1 MPEHGL
7 VQSTF
12 VSARVACEAPDR
24 ARLVAGVIEQSREHL
39 GWVLHELG
47 PEDADHAVL
56 LLPGALCTA
65 RFYDD
70 LLAEPS
76 IGDAPIRFVATT
88 LPGFG
93 GTSPPDDLSMESYA
107 ALASRL
113 AADLG
118 CDAVVGHSLGA
129 NVAIEMAT
137 TGQFSGPLILLSPSF
152 SRKDESL
159 FPRVLDRLGR
169 VLGHVPYSLMLKL
182 VGPAMKSSLPPARRD
197 VLIGDLKKN
206 DPRFLRRQTHLYL
219 SYLDRHGSLA
229 RRFCD
234 SGIRAWVVFGERD
247 DIGIADDERELLEST
262 PHVTL
267 VEISDAG
274 HFTLNQKPGE
284 IAALV
289 LEALRSPIPG

>member
-1 MPEHGL
+1 M
-7 VQSTF
+7 TKT
-12 VSARVACEAPDR
+12 
-24 ARLVAGVIEQSREHL
+24 SREHL
-39 GWVLHELG
+39 GWVLHEFG
-47 PEDADHAVL
+47 PEDADHTVL

-76 IGDAPIRFVATT
+76 ISDAPINFVATT

-93 GTSPPDDLSMESYA
+93 GTTPPDDLSMESYA

-118 CDAVVGHSLGA
+118 CDAVVGHSVGA
-129 NVAIEMAT
+129 NVAIEMAS
-137 TGQFSGPLILLSPSF
+137 TGQFSGPLVLLSPSF
-152 SRKDESL
+152 SRKDESM
-159 FPRVLDRLGR
+159 FPRALDRLSR
-169 VLGHVPYSLMLKL
+169 VLGHVPYSLMLKI

-197 VLIGDLKKN
+197 VLTDELKKN

-229 RRFCD
+229 ERFCN
-234 SGIRAWVVFGERD
+234 SGTRAWVVFGERD
-247 DIGIADDERELLEST
+247 DVRIATDERELLEST

-274 HFTLNQKPGE
+274 HFTLNQKPNE

-289 LEALRSPIPG
+289 IEAVKSTIPG

>member
-1 MPEHGL
+1 
-7 VQSTF
+7 VTNS
-12 VSARVACEAPDR
+12 
-24 ARLVAGVIEQSREHL
+24 SREHL
-39 GWVLHELG
+39 GWVLSESG
-47 PEDADHAVL
+47 REDARHTVL

-76 IGDAPIRFVATT
+76 LSDAPIRFVATT

-93 GTSPPDDLSMESYA
+93 GTAPPDDLSMESYA

-129 NVAIEMAT
+129 NVAIEMAS
-137 TGQFSGPLILLSPSF
+137 TGQFSGPLVLLSPSF
-152 SRKDESL
+152 SRKDESM
-159 FPRVLDRLGR
+159 FPRVLDRFSR
-169 VLGHVPYSLMLKL
+169 VLGHLPYSLMLKII
-182 VGPAMKSSLPPARRD
+182 GPAMKSSLPPARRE
-197 VLIGDLKKN
+197 VLTGELRKN
-206 DPRFLRRQTHLYL
+206 DPRFLRQQTHRYL

-229 RRFCD
+229 QRFCD
-234 SGIRAWVVFGERD
+234 SGAPAWVVFGERD
-247 DIGIADDERELLEST
+247 DIGITTDERDVLEAT

-274 HFTLNQKPGE
+274 HFTLNQKPSE
-284 IAALV
+284 IAALIV
-289 LEALRSPIPG
+289 EALNPAG

>member
-1 MPEHGL
+1 MTKP
-7 VQSTF
+7 
-12 VSARVACEAPDR
+12 
-24 ARLVAGVIEQSREHL
+24 SREHL
-39 GWVLHELG
+39 GWVLEESG
-47 PEDADHAVL
+47 REDAGHTIL

-76 IGDAPIRFVATT
+76 IRDAPIRFVATT

-93 GTSPPDDLSMESYA
+93 GTTSPDDLSMESYA

-129 NVAIEMAT
+129 NVAIEMAS
-137 TGQFSGPLILLSPSF
+137 TGQFSGPLVLLSPSF

-159 FPRVLDRLGR
+159 FPRTLDRFSR
-169 VLGHVPYSLMLKL
+169 VLGHLPYSLMLKI
-182 VGPAMKSSLPPARRD
+182 VGPAMKSSLPPARRE
-197 VLIGDLKKN
+197 VLTGELKKN

-229 RRFCD
+229 QRFCD
-234 SGIRAWVVFGERD
+234 SGTRAWVVFGEHD
-247 DIGIADDERELLEST
+247 EIGITTEERELLEAT

-274 HFTLNQKPGE
+274 HFTLNQKPSE

-289 LEALRSPIPG
+289 IEAVKRTILPG